1 MTKPFFEK
9 IREIESKMGKDWV
22 QQFEGLS
29 TKEELIKVAGEN
41 GVELSDD
48 MAQEGLKLIQANEKD
63 ELSEEE
69 LSAVAGGKIVFH

>member
-1 MTKPFFEK
+1 
-9 IREIESKMGKDWV
+9 
-22 QQFEGLS
+22 LS

-48 MAQEGLKLIQANEKD
+48 MAQEGLKLLQANEKD